1 MEAPRGA
8 REPTGTNGPTPHQPP
23 QARHPPPKRRAP
35 PQKGEGQG
43 PPAPHTEQGPARGD
57 GQPDTP
63 HPRRAHKHGPN
74 NGNKGGGT
82 EEPQPLYEP
91 RPTHPPTPPHDGPT
105 KGGDGRHNLVV
116 VTAPGKRPA
125 TFRTWKLSPAAPM
138 VLHPRGCGR
147 VGNRHNTPPRGA
159 AHTSAA
165 PQPHTHTHTRTR
177 EGTQQRGHTHARQT
191 STHAGTQHTSTRA
204 TTRTR
209 AHTRPRA

>member
-23 QARHPPPKRRAP
+23 NPGTHPPNGEHRHKKGRARDPQPQTPKTGPARGGRATRHPPPPPGPQTRANTRQQGGARRSRNHYTNHD
-35 PQKGEGQG
+35 Q
-43 PPAPHTEQGPARGD
+43 
-57 GQPDTP
+57 
-63 HPRRAHKHGPN
+63 
-74 NGNKGGGT
+74 
-82 EEPQPLYEP
+82 
-91 RPTHPPTPPHDGPT
+91 PTPPPRHTTGQDTPPHGGPT
-105 KGGDGRHNLVV
+105 KGGDGRHDLVV

-147 VGNRHNTPPRGA
+147 VGNRHNTPPGGGPRTQA
-159 AHTSAA
+159 R
-165 PQPHTHTHTRTR
+165 PPHTHTRTR

-191 STHAGTQHTSTRA
+191 STHAGT
-204 TTRTR
+204 RTR